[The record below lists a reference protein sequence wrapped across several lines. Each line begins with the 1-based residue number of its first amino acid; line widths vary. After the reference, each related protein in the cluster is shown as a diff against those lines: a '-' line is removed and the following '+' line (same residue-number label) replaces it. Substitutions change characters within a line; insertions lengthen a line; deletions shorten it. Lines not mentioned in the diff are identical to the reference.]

1 MDQPPVGY
9 FSISAQVLEWPILS
23 WRNDLFYS
31 REFFWIRI
39 EERKILRKCINR
51 IICISI
57 SLIIIFR
64 FNLWKI
70 NFWLVYK
77 LIVFKIITLGIIDFF
92 KISFLF
98 TNQLILKNQLSRKF
112 VSLTLNLRELKI
124 SNLKINA
131 HLTITESN
139 CINLNL
145 NLIRVVTYNFKSSV
159 QYTTTF
165 KNPPFD
171 NLSSLI
177 F

>member
-1 MDQPPVGY
+1 MIQEIY
-9 FSISAQVLEWPILS
+9 FIQESS
-23 WRNDLFYS
+23 F
-31 REFFWIRI
+31 EFGWKKGKFWNV
-39 EERKILRKCINR
+39 CVYINR

-98 TNQLILKNQLSRKF
+98 MKRKF
-112 VSLTLNLRELKI
+112 ISLTLNLRELKI

>member
-1 MDQPPVGY
+1 MALCVDQPPVGY

-31 REFFWIRI
+31 REFFWIRM

-98 TNQLILKNQLSRKF
+98 MKRKF
-112 VSLTLNLRELKI
+112 ISLTLNLRELKI

-165 KNPPFD
+165 KSPPFD